1 MKFLLAIAL
10 VSLTLPAFADTTQVT
25 CTPQNGS
32 RNLKVYIRGDITPRA
47 QTIITDNRGSRIVS
61 DKEVHSVYANGY
73 TAYES
78 ADHEFY
84 LVVNQSYGNS
94 KLILTDAQGNKSTAN
109 LNCSIH

>member
-1 MKFLLAIAL
+1 MKFLLSIAL
-10 VSLTLPAFADTTQVT
+10 VSMTLPAFADTTLVT
-25 CTPQNGS
+25 CSPQNGS
-32 RNLKVYIRGDITPRA
+32 KRLQVSITDDGTRTA
-47 QTIITDNRGSRIVS
+47 HTIITDSRGNRIES

-94 KLILTDAQGNKSTAN
+94 KLVLTDAEGGKSTADLYCN
-109 LNCSIH
+109 LH